1 VNVAVDER
9 VVLQFCPLGI
19 SLRAHFS
26 LELFPL
32 NTEGDVMEAQISE
45 DKRATEYL
53 ANERTFLAWIRTSIA
68 IVSLGFVVSKF
79 GVWLRELAVRID
91 PKLQVHSTGFS
102 LWMGVAMMAL
112 GALLSI
118 LAVWRYHVVNLAIER
133 GEVKADRGL
142 VIIVTVS
149 VVLVAVGM
157 IAYMFLTVDR
167 L

>member
-1 VNVAVDER
+1 
-9 VVLQFCPLGI
+9 
-19 SLRAHFS
+19 
-26 LELFPL
+26 
-32 NTEGDVMEAQISE
+32 MEAKIAE
-45 DKRATEYL
+45 EKRATEYL
-53 ANERTFLAWIRTSIA
+53 ANERTFLAWIRTAIA

-79 GVWLRELAVRID
+79 GVWLRELAMRID
-91 PKLQVHSTGFS
+91 PKIQVHSTGFS

-142 VIIVTVS
+142 VITVTAA
-149 VVLVAVGM
+149 VVTLAMGM
-157 IAYMFLTVDR
+157 IAYMLLTMDR